1 MISKSLQKLL
11 SCDVKRNLKG
21 VAIVSGGGSGH
32 EPAHA
37 GYVAQGMLDA
47 AVCGEAFTSPTPDKV
62 LEAIKA
68 VDTGDGVLLIVKIML
83 AM

>member
-11 SCDVKRNLKG
+11 SCDVKSKG

-47 AVCGEAFTSPTPDKV
+47 AVCGEY
-62 LEAIKA
+62 LLHQ
-68 VDTGDGVLLIVKIML
+68 LLIKC
-83 AM
+83 

>member
-1 MISKSLQKLL
+1 MLDGLKIANNDIEIIAETVVVRRKKKS
-11 SCDVKRNLKG
+11 KG

-47 AVCGEAFTSPTPDKV
+47 QFAEKY
-62 LEAIKA
+62 LLHQ
-68 VDTGDGVLLIVKIML
+68 LLIKC
-83 AM
+83 

>member
-1 MISKSLQKLL
+1 MNRLMQVML
-11 SCDVKRNLKG
+11 RKG
-21 VAIVSGGGSGH
+21 CLMRQFAEV
-32 EPAHA
+32 
-37 GYVAQGMLDA
+37 
-47 AVCGEAFTSPTPDKV
+47 FTSPTPDKV